1 MLNFFSL
8 EQYDK
13 QLAYLKSPFSITFPF
28 LSECW
33 LNTRHF
39 LLTICWSADRTL
51 QSQGGTTDFK

>member
-33 LNTRHF
+33 
-39 LLTICWSADRTL
+39 
-51 QSQGGTTDFK
+51 